1 MCEVQGEEGGRGGK
15 GDVPLYH
22 SIFFLS
28 SCLLTRL
35 QAPHYQTQL
44 GRRRC
49 VHVLPLP
56 QGDTGESLG
65 TMRRNRVKG
74 QRSEVRGQTVNT
86 IFL

>member
-1 MCEVQGEEGGRGGK
+1 MCEVQGEEGGRRGG
-15 GDVPLYH
+15 GGTSLCITA
-22 SIFFLS
+22 SFLS

-44 GRRRC
+44 GGRRC

-65 TMRRNRVKG
+65 TMRRHRVKG
-74 QRSEVRGQTVNT
+74 QRSEVRQ
-86 IFL
+86 